1 MKEIGKLEWFGGN
14 QDALNAFRM
23 FVDLSHLWDDLVDKD
38 KEATEDEINNAFL
51 ICLVY
56 LPANPFYRSIQEQ
69 ILPMWLTVVS
79 AYQTANKFERDK
91 DAHGIEIA
99 HGLRYAA
106 GNIVALKFNLP
117 PIFPLLWITVSMIV
131 CSVIGIA
138 FGLFPAWKAANL
150 NPVEALRP
158 K

>member
-1 MKEIGKLEWFGGN
+1 MNKEGKLEWFGGN
-14 QDALNAFRM
+14 QDALNAYRM
-23 FVDLSHLWDDLVDKD
+23 FVDLAHLWDDLVDKD
-38 KEATEDEINNAFL
+38 KEATEDDINNAFL

-106 GNIVALKFNLP
+106 GNIVAYMVYVCVGPEKAKEFLP
-117 PIFPLLWITVSMIV
+117 EM
-131 CSVIGIA
+131 
-138 FGLFPAWKAANL
+138 WKNVFFERYEDYRKEHL
-150 NPVEALRP
+150 DVDS

>member
-1 MKEIGKLEWFGGN
+1 MNSKGELKWFGGN
-14 QDALNAFRM
+14 QDALNVFRM

-56 LPANPFYRSIQEQ
+56 LPANPFYRNIQEQ

-106 GNIVALKFNLP
+106 GNIVAYMIYVCVGPEKAKEFLP
-117 PIFPLLWITVSMIV
+117 DM
-131 CSVIGIA
+131 
-138 FGLFPAWKAANL
+138 WKDVFFERYDDYRKEHL
-150 NPVEALRP
+150 DVDS